1 VRTQATFALIALFA
15 TGAASADELLA
26 GAHPDGVRAA
36 ALYLEMPLGV
46 RDRQNAKPKFGLRLQ
61 EYRGAPLGF
70 VGPRQS
76 AAPKTLIDVPLR
88 VRGDDTL
95 RDSGA
100 TMLLGKGV
108 IVGIVVGAVVA
119 VSVLNDDDN
128 GGGGGY

>member
-1 VRTQATFALIALFA
+1 MRTEATLALIALFA
-15 TGAASADELLA
+15 AGTASADEFA
-26 GAHPDGVRAA
+26 GTHSDGVRAA
-36 ALYLEMPLGV
+36 ALYLEMPIGV
-46 RDRQNAKPKFGLRLQ
+46 RDRQRAKPTFGLRLQ
-61 EYRGAPLGF
+61 EFRSAPLSF

-100 TMLLGKGV
+100 TMLLGKGL

-119 VSVLNDDDN
+119 VNVLNDDDD